1 MVLWVLNNFSFV
13 VVVVVVVT
21 QNAMHWRA
29 CVCFSVSLFLH
40 KKE

>member
-1 MVLWVLNNFSFV
+1 MVLWVLNNFSF

-29 CVCFSVSLFLH
+29 CVCFRFSVSSQ
-40 KKE
+40 KE